1 LEGEV
6 FYKSPPYLY
15 MRTIIYLIILLIPHI
30 SFGQV
35 NLVPNGNFE
44 EYKWLPTKFLN
55 YDIDSV
61 LIGWNAPT
69 NGTPDYFY
77 KKNTSIP
84 YDALGYP
91 IDWSQYMRVSDGKE
105 FINAQNGKGFGG
117 MGFGVNKNKQY
128 NWDFIGTEFLQT
140 NLSQPIKKNHNYRLK
155 IYYRCSK
162 NTNSKFGQLS
172 YVFTQN
178 ELRNKYSTS
187 IDNPYFTRF
196 NPPITSYTNFSGINY
211 DTTWQLF
218 DTILTFN
225 EPKNYLTI
233 GGFNIE
239 SHPYTTDT
247 FARFYFFVDNI
258 SLVEI
263 PTIIGADTVCMDEV
277 FSLTSTFQKPF
288 KWSADR
294 KGTKLLSIDSI
305 YNLKTN
311 KNGWY
316 YLSAGNGKDSIYL
329 TVVPKPYLQMP
340 HDTTIC
346 NILPV
351 RITIKTDAIK
361 ILWSTSH
368 DKDYIDLKREGV
380 YRVTC
385 SNNYCSITDSIIVE
399 MEPPACYWA
408 YLLDTLC
415 SEKGEI
421 VEINFPSS
429 KDKYYWLD
437 DKDTSNHK
445 TFDKEGQYDYKVF
458 FGTCAYSYS
467 LIVYDICEA
476 TLFIPNA
483 FAPNGINKVFKISVN
498 QLKKSKLMI
507 FNSWGEKIYETY
519 DLNPEW
525 DGIYKNEIC
534 PQGNYFYVFEATQF
548 TSRGLKE
555 IYEKGIIFLAR

>member
-1 LEGEV
+1 MILFFPFLMIRKS
-6 FYKSPPYLY
+6 FYIS
-15 MRTIIYLIILLIPHI
+15 LLFFPQ
-30 SFGQV
+30 FVLGQV
-35 NLVPNGNFE
+35 NLISNGDFE
-44 EYKWLPTKFLN
+44 IYKWLPTKFSGI
-55 YDIDSV
+55 YIDSV
-61 LIGWNAPT
+61 ISGWNAPT

-77 KKNTSIP
+77 LKTPKIVN
-84 YDALGYP
+84 DELGYP
-91 IDWSQYMRVSDGKE
+91 INWSRRNSTNDNFENV
-105 FINAQNGKGFGG
+105 IAQNGKAFC
-117 MGFGVNKNKQY
+117 GVESAIRIEGNSTLLFQ
-128 NWDFIGTEFLQT
+128 EFLQT
-140 NLSQPIKKNHNYRLK
+140 NLSKQIKVGNKYQLK
-155 IYYRCSK
+155 IHYQCSRI
-162 NTNSKFGQLS
+162 TNSKFGQLS
-172 YVFTQN
+172 YVFSQN
-178 ELRNKYSTS
+178 ELRNKYSSS

-239 SHPYTTDT
+239 SHPYATDT

-305 YNLKTN
+305 YNLKTK

-351 RITIKTDAIK
+351 RITIKTDATK

-458 FGTCAYSYS
+458 FRSCAYSYS
-467 LIVYDICEA
+467 LFVYDICEA